1 MEITIKIGG
10 RMVSVKVSA
19 EVKEFWEQGKRSSR
33 KLYREQQRYWDG
45 RECDEYIIAAEGLL
59 PYQPTPED
67 IACQRETL
75 AQLLSIL
82 DSCTAIQRER
92 FLLYAL
98 YGYSYAE
105 IAILC
110 GCSKVSVFESI
121 EAVRKK
127 FLKFFENHPN
137 DWPYEWLTK

>member
-1 MEITIKIGG
+1 MEITIKIDG
-10 RMVSVKVSA
+10 RMVSVKVST
-19 EVKEFWEQGKRSSR
+19 EVGEFWEQSR
-33 KLYREQQRYWDG
+33 HKAENFYHEERRHWDDREF
-45 RECDEYIIAAEGLL
+45 DEYIAATEGLL
-59 PYQPTPED
+59 PCQPTPED
-67 IACQRETL
+67 IVCQRETM

-92 FLLYAL
+92 FLLHAL

-105 IAILC
+105 IGMLC

-127 FLKFFENHPN
+127 FLNFLENHPN
-137 DWPYEWLTK
+137 DWLC

>member
-1 MEITIKIGG
+1 MEITIKINGH
-10 RMVSVKVSA
+10 MVSVEVSGEVPECYDQGNHKA
-19 EVKEFWEQGKRSSR
+19 ESLYHEKRRHWDEREF
-33 KLYREQQRYWDG
+33 
-45 RECDEYIIAAEGLL
+45 DEYIVATEGLL

-82 DSCTAIQRER
+82 DSCTEIQRER

-105 IAILC
+105 IGMLC

-121 EAVRKK
+121 EAVRRK
-127 FLKFFENHPN
+127 FLTFFENHPN
-137 DWPYEWLTK
+137 DWPY